1 MTSREVVDQV
11 FIRRVAQLLRQN
23 GMGQPAL
30 VGLEAGRPLAFV
42 GGQLIWLIQPMLN
55 LILPAEDVGKLA
67 CLLEEP
73 EAIDK
78 LIGLLDEE

>member
-1 MTSREVVDQV
+1 
-11 FIRRVAQLLRQN
+11 
-23 GMGQPAL
+23 
-30 VGLEAGRPLAFV
+30 LEAGRPLAFV